1 MKLFCFPKGNSKKFY
16 SILFSSLGLFL
27 LSACSL
33 PTNLF
38 EKDKTGNDSYVDDP
52 SIEVQQIDEPIEE
65 EEQEA
70 MIGIESA
77 ESEVL
82 DEINLTRLVFTGA
95 CPGIVDKKTSG
106 YFVDYDL
113 PTQAGLKIELT
124 NYARGLSPQKPPFVK
139 RDYDAGRASDVIKF
153 KIGKAHKTKYFVV
166 KEGLNPIKYQIIDTS
181 DYENIIVN
189 SGTFMLNV
197 NVLITEQVR
206 NQEWSSY
213 SNDYYCPVYLGW

>member
-1 MKLFCFPKGNSKKFY
+1 MKLFCFPQLNIRSFLVLL
-16 SILFSSLGLFL
+16 ISSVGLFV
-27 LSACSL
+27 SACS
-33 PTNLF
+33 PQ
-38 EKDKTGNDSYVDDP
+38 DKTGNDSFVDDP
-52 SIEVQQIDEPIEE
+52 SLEVQKIDEPIE

-82 DEINLTRLVFTGA
+82 DEINLERLVFIGQ
-95 CPGIVDKKTSG
+95 CPGVVDKKTSG

-113 PTQAGLKIELT
+113 PTQKGLKIELT
-124 NYARGLSPQKPPFVK
+124 NYARGLSPQKPPFVARK
-139 RDYDAGRASDVIKF
+139 YDTGRASDVIKF
-153 KIGKAHKTKYFVV
+153 KIGKAHKTKYFTV

-181 DYENIIVN
+181 DNENIILN